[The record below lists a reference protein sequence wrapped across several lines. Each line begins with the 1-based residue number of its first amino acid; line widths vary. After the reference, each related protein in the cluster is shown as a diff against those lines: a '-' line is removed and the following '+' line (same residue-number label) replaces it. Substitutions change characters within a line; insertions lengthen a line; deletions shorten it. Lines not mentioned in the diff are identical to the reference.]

1 MMKLLC
7 EENNLEYTGSGY
19 LQCGRHVDC
28 PKKKNNKILGFDCL
42 LYFDNLPDGC
52 KIDIIE
58 KEVMNDNLI
67 NINVIAT
74 RDSGEIVSG
83 NGSISLKN
91 GPTIQIIPASE
102 QIVHGTKHCML

>member
-42 LYFDNLPDGC
+42 LYIDNLPDGC
-52 KIDIIE
+52 KIDILE
-58 KEVMNDNLI
+58 KEPVNDNMVGI
-67 NINVIAT
+67 NIIHTQDENESDHVVANKT
-74 RDSGEIVSG
+74 
-83 NGSISLKN
+83 
-91 GPTIQIIPASE
+91 GPAIQIIPASE
-102 QIVHGTKHCML
+102 QIVPGVK

>member
-42 LYFDNLPDGC
+42 LYVDNLPDGC
-52 KIDIIE
+52 KLDIPE
-58 KEVMNDNLI
+58 HKHVNDNLVK
-67 NINVIAT
+67 INVVPT
-74 RDSGEIVSG
+74 RDENSHSIV
-83 NGSISLKN
+83 KRP
-91 GPTIQIIPASE
+91 GPAIEIIPASE
-102 QIVHGTKHCML
+102 QIVHGIRN